1 MVLRVVEVAFVS
13 AVAVVAA
20 VAVAVVA
27 PPFASPFAGPSAV
40 DCQNGRLAFGS
51 ATCSAA
57 VHSYRRRPSVT
68 CLSDFAVA
76 FAVAAAAGVVVV
88 VAVVVVVVVV
98 VVVAVY
104 SSCLQAGLKAE
115 PAFPVAGC

>member
-1 MVLRVVEVAFVS
+1 LVLRVVEVAFVS

-76 FAVAAAAGVVVV
+76 FAVAAAADVVV
-88 VAVVVVVVVV
+88 VAAVVVV

-104 SSCLQAGLKAE
+104 SSCLPAGLKAV